1 MNIEIITP
9 PNAEPLALNDVLDA
23 LRIDH
28 GTRDAEVTRLIQAG
42 RECAEH
48 EAGIYVM
55 PQLVRLSAE
64 AWPDTLCFRLGPV
77 RSIQAVQYWDGAAW
91 STLSDTA
98 YVGYRRNGS
107 YHIDPVSAWP
117 SLGFLPG
124 DRIRVDLNVGYASAD
139 AVPACVKTFIVAQVG
154 AWAENPEAAGQKL
167 EVNPLLCR
175 LLEPVS
181 TYA

>member
-9 PNAEPLALNDVLDA
+9 PAAEPLELNDVLDA

-28 GTRDAEVTRLIQAG
+28 GTRDAEVTRLIQSG

-55 PQLVRLSAE
+55 PQVVRLTAE
-64 AWPDTLCFRLGPV
+64 AWPEALCFRPGPV
-77 RSIQAVQYWDGAAW
+77 RSIKEVTYWDGSAW
-91 STLSDTA
+91 VTLADTS

-107 YHIDPVSAWP
+107 FRIDPISAWP
-117 SLGFLPG
+117 SLGVLPG
-124 DRIRVDLNVGYASAD
+124 DRIRVDLNVGYATAG

-154 AWAENPEAAGQKL
+154 AWAENPEAAGQQL